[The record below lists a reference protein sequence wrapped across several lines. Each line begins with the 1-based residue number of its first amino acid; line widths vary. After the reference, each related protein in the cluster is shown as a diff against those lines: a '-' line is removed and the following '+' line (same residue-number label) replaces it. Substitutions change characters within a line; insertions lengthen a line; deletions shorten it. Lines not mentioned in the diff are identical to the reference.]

1 VHKFNDLFR
10 LLADTF
16 YLFSRFLRVHRIHG
30 SFHRG
35 RERGH
40 PERLAKVGVG
50 GVGGVGETDRET
62 VEKCVQERSFWDWVD
77 GATRC
82 VD

>member
-1 VHKFNDLFR
+1 M
-10 LLADTF
+10 
-16 YLFSRFLRVHRIHG
+16 HRIHG

-82 VD
+82 VDSW